1 MGTHP
6 IFESDFDCLTE
17 SDKKRA
23 ADELNEDENSFDKIS
38 NLRDMIKSADWYDS
52 VLEPRLDDQYLMRYL
67 RVAKFDLAVSLE
79 RLEKMFKI
87 QKEWKEVFDDFSFSS
102 IEDLFRG
109 DHGTLFQVMPSRD
122 VNDGSII
129 VYGRPG
135 NIKPEHFNLHR
146 MYKSAIFLWE
156 VLLLGDPVQIG
167 GLK

>member
-1 MGTHP
+1 
-6 IFESDFDCLTE
+6 
-17 SDKKRA
+17 
-23 ADELNEDENSFDKIS
+23 
-38 NLRDMIKSADWYDS
+38 MIILK
-52 VLEPRLDDQYLMRYL
+52 
-67 RVAKFDLAVSLE
+67 
-79 RLEKMFKI
+79 
-87 QKEWKEVFDDFSFSS
+87 
-102 IEDLFRG
+102 RG

-167 GLK
+167 GLKLVGNFDGISLGHVRQMDRRPLKLWGQMTGKTIPARI

>member
-1 MGTHP
+1 MNENLL
-6 IFESDFDCLTE
+6 IITE

-102 IEDLFRG
+102 IEDLFR
-109 DHGTLFQVMPSRD
+109 
-122 VNDGSII
+122 
-129 VYGRPG
+129 
-135 NIKPEHFNLHR
+135 K
-146 MYKSAIFLWE
+146 IFSFY
-156 VLLLGDPVQIG
+156 VV
-167 GLK
+167 